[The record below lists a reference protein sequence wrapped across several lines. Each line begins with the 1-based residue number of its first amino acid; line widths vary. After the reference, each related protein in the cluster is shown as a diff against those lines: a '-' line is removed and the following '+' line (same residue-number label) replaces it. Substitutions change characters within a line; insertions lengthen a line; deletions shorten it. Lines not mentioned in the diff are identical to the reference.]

1 MRRPTETTDS
11 AQERQS
17 ARGTPDQEVRPV
29 RILLAL
35 SILATLGTL
44 VLAAPALASDPTGP
58 QVELVSPAEGEGF
71 YQGQKVQAGW
81 GCFPGTLGWPVII
94 CDGDVGLGDW
104 IDTTIVG
111 SHSFSVHAVD
121 YSGAETTVTHTY
133 TVFDVIAP
141 TATIVTPAAGAEYP
155 VGAQLYASYSCD
167 DGPGG
172 SAIVGCIG
180 TYPNGYPLPTE
191 RAGTFTF
198 SVDAF
203 DGAINHGTASV
214 SYRVVDRTPPQITIT
229 APADGASYLV
239 GEAITP
245 AYFCHDDVDGSRL
258 SCRATPIDTAPGTH
272 VFRVDSVD
280 SAGNSASAS
289 TSYSVRYAFAGFYSP
304 LVAEPASASVRAGDT
319 VPVKFSLG
327 GDRGLD
333 VLARAGW
340 RPCFVTTGDSSTVFG
355 SLSYSARPDRYTF
368 MWQTDKAWAGS
379 CREVFVVLRDGTS
392 HAALVT
398 FR

>member
-1 MRRPTETTDS
+1 
-11 AQERQS
+11 
-17 ARGTPDQEVRPV
+17 V

-44 VLAAPALASDPTGP
+44 VLAAPASASDPTGP

-71 YQGQKVQAGW
+71 YQGQKVQAAW
-81 GCFPGTLGWPVII
+81 GCFPGTLGWPVIV
-94 CDGDVGLGDW
+94 CDGEVGLGDW
-104 IDTTIVG
+104 LDTSSVG
-111 SHSFSVHAVD
+111 PHSFSVHAVD

-167 DGPGG
+167 DGVGG
-172 SAIVGCIG
+172 SGIVGCIG
-180 TYPNGYPLPTE
+180 TYPNGYPLPTD
-191 RAGTFTF
+191 RTGTFTF
-198 SVDAF
+198 NVDAF

-214 SYRVVDRTPPQITIT
+214 SYTVVDRTPPQITIT
-229 APADGASYLV
+229 APVEGASYLV
-239 GEAITP
+239 GETITP
-245 AYFCHDDVDGSRL
+245 AYSCHDDVDGSRL

-304 LVAEPASASVRAGDT
+304 LVSEPASADARAGDT
-319 VPVKFSLG
+319 VPVKFSLD

-333 VLARAGW
+333 VLTRAAW
-340 RPCFVTTGDSSTVFG
+340 RPCFVTSGDSGDSSTAFG
-355 SLSYSARPDRYTF
+355 SLSYNPRPDRYTF
-368 MWQTDKAWAGS
+368 MWQTDKGWAGS
-379 CREVFVVLRDGTS
+379 CREVFIVLRDGTS

>member
-1 MRRPTETTDS
+1 M
-11 AQERQS
+11 
-17 ARGTPDQEVRPV
+17 

-44 VLAAPALASDPTGP
+44 VVAAPAFASDPTGP

-71 YQGQKVQAGW
+71 YQGQKVQAGF
-81 GCFPGTLGWPVII
+81 GCFPGTLGWPVIV
-94 CDGDVGLGDW
+94 CNGDVGLGDW
-104 IDTTIVG
+104 IDTSGVG
-111 SHSFSVHAVD
+111 PHSFSVHALD

-133 TVFDVIAP
+133 TVFDVIPP

-155 VGAQLYASYSCD
+155 IGAQLYASYSCD

-172 SAIVGCIG
+172 SAIAGCIG
-180 TYPNGYPLPTE
+180 TYPNGYPLPTD

-198 SVDAF
+198 NVDAF
-203 DGAINHGTASV
+203 DGAINHGTATV
-214 SYRVVDRTPPQITIT
+214 SYKVVDRTPPQITIT
-229 APADGASYLV
+229 TPAEGASYLV

-245 AYFCHDDVDGSRL
+245 VYSCHDDVDGARL

-272 VFRVDSVD
+272 VFRVDAVD

-304 LVAEPASASVRAGDT
+304 LVSEPASADARAGDT
-319 VPVKFSLG
+319 VPVKFSLD

-333 VLARAGW
+333 VLTRAAW
-340 RPCFVTTGDSSTVFG
+340 RPCFVTSGDSGDSSTAFG
-355 SLSYSARPDRYTF
+355 SLSYNPRPDRYTF

-379 CREVFVVLRDGTS
+379 CREVFLVLRDGTS